1 MLDVRTGGSPC
12 QKNYRGGSRGG
23 ARVPPLF
30 LDQTVARRAEK
41 IFFWNPPPP
50 PPSPHPYLKV
60 WILHWIIQNSKLKM
74 RIKYCDKL
82 FYYYF

>member
-1 MLDVRTGGSPC
+1 MLDLRAGGSPC
-12 QKNYRGGSRGG
+12 QKNYSGGSRGG
-23 ARVPPLF
+23 AWVPPLF

-50 PPSPHPYLKV
+50 SPHPYLKV
-60 WILHWIIQNSKLKM
+60 WIRHWIIQNSNLKM

>member
-1 MLDVRTGGSPC
+1 MLVLRAGGSPC

-41 IFFWNPPPP
+41 SFFGPPPP
-50 PPSPHPYLKV
+50 PFPPPTVISRCGSGTGLYR
-60 WILHWIIQNSKLKM
+60 IQN
-74 RIKYCDKL
+74 
-82 FYYYF
+82 